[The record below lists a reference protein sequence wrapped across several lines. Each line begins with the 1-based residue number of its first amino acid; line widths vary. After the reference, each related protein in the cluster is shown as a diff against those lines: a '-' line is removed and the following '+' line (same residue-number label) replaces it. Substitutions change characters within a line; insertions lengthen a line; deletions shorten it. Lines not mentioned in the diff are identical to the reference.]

1 MITVGSLFDGINII
15 YVAGPITGM
24 PDNNRKAFR
33 AAEAY
38 LTNQGLTVLSP
49 EAIQPR
55 HKPERIS
62 HGQYMEIC
70 LAMIKAVQAVYF
82 LAGWELSKGAKM
94 EHDWARALGKRI
106 IYEDAKIETMD
117 EVKRAII
124 A

>member
-1 MITVGSLFDGINII
+1 MTQFDDIATI

-55 HKPERIS
+55 HKPERIT

-82 LAGWELSKGAKM
+82 LAGGNCRKARRLSTNGP
-94 EHDWARALGKRI
+94 EHSENGSFTRTPARIVTCR
-106 IYEDAKIETMD
+106 
-117 EVKRAII
+117 
-124 A
+124 